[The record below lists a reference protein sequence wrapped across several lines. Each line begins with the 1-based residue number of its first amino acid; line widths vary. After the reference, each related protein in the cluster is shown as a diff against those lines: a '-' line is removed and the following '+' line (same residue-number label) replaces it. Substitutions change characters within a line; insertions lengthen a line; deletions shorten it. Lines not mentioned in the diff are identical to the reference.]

1 VKKDPQ
7 IAARV
12 KEILYLIKKKPLMVN
27 LLSFVFHH
35 MVQFNAWYELITK
48 EELHQIP
55 WR

>member
-1 VKKDPQ
+1 VKKDPL

-12 KEILYLIKKKPLMVN
+12 KEILNLIKKPLMVN